1 MNFRFFIII
10 TVYFLSFG
18 DSYGQKIK
26 LTSEKIIKIGLLIS
40 DKRSVAAKNGA
51 ALAINIANEKESSDG
66 LHFQLVVRS
75 MEGPWGTGSKEAV
88 NLVFNQKVWAIMGS
102 HDGRNAHLVEQVIAK
117 THIVFLSAWAS
128 DPTLYQAFVPWFF
141 SCVPNDLQ
149 QADALIKEIV
159 QKRKWSKIATIS
171 DNSYDSKLALQSF
184 LKQIKITDKI
194 ETVQLFYDSTNR
206 NFTNL
211 LNKVNEERINCI
223 ILFGQPSVSL
233 AFIQKLQ
240 ENGVNQ
246 PVFGT
251 LTLLAED
258 RFTDEELAQYNDVS
272 IVTYENRFNEENLS
286 FVKTYKEKYGKSPG
300 VVAAYAYD
308 GMNLII
314 EAIWN
319 SGFDREKIQEAMRKS
334 YYKGVTGLIQ
344 FDEKGNRMGAAELIE
359 IKNGTLVTVEK

>member
-1 MNFRFFIII
+1 MNYRFHIII
-10 TVYFLSFG
+10 TICFIFIW

-26 LTSEKIIKIGLLIS
+26 STSEKIIKIGLLIS
-40 DKRSVAAKNGA
+40 DKRSVAAQNGA
-51 ALAINIANEKESSDG
+51 ALAIDKVNEKESSDG
-66 LHFQLVVRS
+66 LRFQLVVRS

-88 NLVFNQKVWAIMGS
+88 NLVFKENVWAIMGS

-159 QKRKWSKIATIS
+159 QKRKWSKIATVS

-194 ETVQLFYDSTNR
+194 ETVQLFYDSTNK
-206 NFTNL
+206 NFGEL
-211 LNKVNEERINCI
+211 FDKINENDTDCI
-223 ILFGQPSVSL
+223 ILFGQPITSL
-233 AFIQKLQ
+233 TFVQQLRK
-240 ENGVNQ
+240 NRMNH

-251 LTLLAED
+251 FSLLAED
-258 RFTDEELAQYNDVS
+258 RYTDEELAQYNDVS
-272 IVTYENRFNEENLS
+272 FVTYKNRFNEENLS
-286 FVKTYKEKYGKSPG
+286 FVKIYKEKHGKSPG

-314 EAIWN
+314 EAIKH
-319 SGFDREKIQEAMRKS
+319 SGLDREKIQEAMSNIR
-334 YYKGVTGLIQ
+334 YKGVTGLIQ
-344 FDEKGNRMGAAELIE
+344 FDEKGNRIDAVELIE
-359 IKNGTLVTVEK
+359 IKKRIPITVEK